1 MWYKCNQNQYRLL
14 YVRKHLSKP
23 SGKQIFLFWY
33 SASRLVFPS
42 ARKITDPAY
51 LLNKAISQKC
61 LFVKVYKHF
70 FREAQVTEQ
79 RPKHLTEEK
88 KKLVGKKEQHV
99 LGGKPFEGILE
110 KDFNETLITLSQQA
124 VCINTKISVLLQ
136 MLVSRYLSSH
146 VVEQFERTRRTSY

>member
-1 MWYKCNQNQYRLL
+1 MKFYE
-14 YVRKHLSKP
+14 
-23 SGKQIFLFWY
+23 
-33 SASRLVFPS
+33 
-42 ARKITDPAY
+42 
-51 LLNKAISQKC
+51 
-61 LFVKVYKHF
+61 HF

-136 MLVSRYLSSH
+136 MLVSWYLSSH